1 MKPVIQALLI
11 ASFCLPFVSCKD
23 EKSIQQEVH
32 EKLEKQ
38 VEALLAKEKE
48 EKAAALEREKE
59 EKAAVEEAKAAAEEA
74 DGKDQE

>member
-1 MKPVIQALLI
+1 MRSVIKALLI

-48 EKAAALEREKE
+48 EKAAA
-59 EKAAVEEAKAAAEEA
+59 EEA

>member
-1 MKPVIQALLI
+1 MKPVIKALLI

-38 VEALLAKEKE
+38 VEPLLA
-48 EKAAALEREKE
+48 REKE
-59 EKAAVEEAKAAAEEA
+59 EKPQLKKQTVRIRNKV
-74 DGKDQE
+74 

>member
-1 MKPVIQALLI
+1 QKSKPMRSIIKALLI

-48 EKAAALEREKE
+48 EKAAA
-59 EKAAVEEAKAAAEEA
+59 EEA

>member
-1 MKPVIQALLI
+1 MRSIIKALLI

-59 EKAAVEEAKAAAEEA
+59 EKAAAEEA

>member
-1 MKPVIQALLI
+1 MRSIIKALLI

-48 EKAAALEREKE
+48 EKAAA
-59 EKAAVEEAKAAAEEA
+59 EEA

>member
-1 MKPVIQALLI
+1 MGACSTLIFYQKSKPMRSIIKALLI

-48 EKAAALEREKE
+48 EKAAA
-59 EKAAVEEAKAAAEEA
+59 EEA